1 MTGTAPVTDTGPVKR
16 LLLALPVA
24 AALAVGLSAGPAMPW
39 ASALP
44 DEGSV
49 EVGFSRDMQVH
60 HAQAVSMSALA
71 FDRSRNA
78 EVRAIALDVV
88 TTQQSQIGTRAGWL
102 DEWGVPTRGPAEA
115 MAWMGSSP
123 HGGHTMGPDGQMPGM
138 ATQDQLDALAAARG
152 PAFDALWVELLRE
165 HHAGGLSMLQAA
177 LDGTDRTSVQLLA
190 DSMLSSQQ
198 AEIEVLDELGARLS
212 A

>member
-1 MTGTAPVTDTGPVKR
+1 MKR

-24 AALAVGLSAGPAMPW
+24 AALAVGLYAGPTMPW
-39 ASALP
+39 AAAP
-44 DEGSV
+44 GEDSV

-71 FDRSRNA
+71 FDRSRDP

-88 TTQQSQIGTRAGWL
+88 TTQQSQIGTMAGWL
-102 DEWGVPTRGPAEA
+102 DEWGMPTRGPAEA

-138 ATQDQLDALAAARG
+138 ATQDQLDELAVARG
-152 PAFDALWVELLRE
+152 PDFDALWVDLLRE
-165 HHAGGLSMLQAA
+165 HHAGGLSMLRAA
-177 LDGTDRTSVQLLA
+177 LDGTDRDSVELLA
-190 DSMLSSQQ
+190 GSMLSSQE
-198 AEIEVLDELGARLS
+198 AEIEVLDQLRTRL
-212 A
+212 AG